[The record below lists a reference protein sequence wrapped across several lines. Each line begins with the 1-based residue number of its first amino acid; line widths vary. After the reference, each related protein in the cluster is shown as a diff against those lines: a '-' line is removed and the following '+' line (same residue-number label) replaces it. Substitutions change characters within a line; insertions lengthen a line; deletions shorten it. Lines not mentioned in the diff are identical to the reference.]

1 MNAALRA
8 CQTCQ
13 ALTLIVI
20 IMKREECNMR
30 IWILIQLL
38 TGFTI
43 TFLGAVMMFH
53 SEHWDIGLICIV
65 IGCYAALRSTNRQKG

>member
-1 MNAALRA
+1 
-8 CQTCQ
+8 
-13 ALTLIVI
+13 
-20 IMKREECNMR
+20 MR
-30 IWILIQLL
+30 ILILIQLL